1 MGWGCPGVHS
11 RPGRVSNTEKGARR
25 HLSDVPSPPPHPC
38 HNTSLPKPL
47 PFQATELPSAQK
59 ARDPREGWTES
70 KGSRGRSV
78 SSPSNARRKDGT
90 HPEQTRAKVPLL
102 DGPRA
107 NRPSAPDTPASSVP
121 GRGLPS
127 SLGAKRELRR
137 GCAQGSH
144 ARQSRPPDAPPLL
157 GRAPELPA
165 RGARGHIGG
174 GARLGR
180 PCCGPRS
187 VCVQAPLPRARPL
200 RAEPGGG
207 PDLPSEVPER
217 KTAQCS
223 APAEVP
229 KNLCAW
235 RMRCGARSHRQ
246 RVTPTW

>member
-78 SSPSNARRKDGT
+78 SSPSNARRKEGT

-165 RGARGHIGG
+165 RGGERTHRTRRPSGKTLLWTPQRVSKPRSPARARSARSREAAPTYPARSRRGRRRSAAPRPRFRRTCARGG
-174 GARLGR
+174 
-180 PCCGPRS
+180 
-187 VCVQAPLPRARPL
+187 
-200 RAEPGGG
+200 
-207 PDLPSEVPER
+207 
-217 KTAQCS
+217 
-223 APAEVP
+223 
-229 KNLCAW
+229 
-235 RMRCGARSHRQ
+235 
-246 RVTPTW
+246 